1 MASARQISD
10 AGRIS
15 ELEREVSRLS
25 IAVKELAV
33 LNEIAVAASGRLSVR
48 EILEAVIE
56 KALKALDAEQGTLL
70 IASDDQVGGLKT
82 LIRQDA
88 RSSLKNSYHVGTDV
102 SEYVLH
108 HKRPLLIRHLAR
120 DKRFNASDEE
130 RSSIRSVLCVPVF
143 SQGKLVGAIMM
154 TNKTSAEWFMEDDQK
169 MLTVVASLVGQLLV
183 PGQRWT
189 PRNVVEDLVLRAR
202 IGQRDRTIEFQR
214 RLCLW
219 SRNEDSMNLRS
230 KESR

>member
-1 MASARQISD
+1 MASRRQISD

-33 LNEIAVAASGRLSVR
+33 LNEIAVAAGGKLSVD
-48 EILEAVIE
+48 ETLEEVVE
-56 KALKALDAEQGTLL
+56 KTLKALDAEQGLLL
-70 IASDDQVGGLKT
+70 ITTDDESRGMKT
-82 LIRQDA
+82 LVRQDA
-88 RSSLKNSYHVGTDV
+88 RSSLKRTYHVGIDI
-102 SEYVLH
+102 SGYVLH
-108 HKRPLLIRHLAR
+108 NSEPLLIRNLAR
-120 DKRFNASDEE
+120 DKRFNASEEE

-143 SQGKLVGAIMM
+143 SQGKLAGAMMM
-154 TNKTSAEWFMEDDQK
+154 TNKMSVECFMEDDQK

-202 IGQRDRTIEFQR
+202 IGRRDRTIEFQR

-219 SRNEDSMNLRS
+219 SRNEDSMNVRS